1 MPGRRPKCGTLS
13 AVGYVSAALS
23 GILCASDPAFA
34 YRPFDG
40 TDAAVA
46 EAGHLEIE
54 LGPVEYRQQ
63 GSERFLIAPDL
74 VLNFGLTKELEAVFE
89 GRLFTP
95 LSPSE
100 PPVLMDAGIF
110 IKYLLLAGVL
120 QDKSGPSVATE
131 FGVLLPD
138 TADDSN
144 FGANWAVIVSQRWDW
159 VTAHFNVQTQLNRE
173 GRADLFVS
181 TIVEG
186 PHTWK
191 VRPVA
196 EVFYEDDVGSAQTV
210 SGLIGA
216 IWQVRDDLAF
226 DVAAR
231 HARVDGQPVTE
242 LRAGLTFSFPY
253 KGAAPGVKK

>member
-1 MPGRRPKCGTLS
+1 
-13 AVGYVSAALS
+13 
-23 GILCASDPAFA
+23 
-34 YRPFDG
+34 
-40 TDAAVA
+40 
-46 EAGHLEIE
+46 
-54 LGPVEYRQQ
+54 
-63 GSERFLIAPDL
+63 
-74 VLNFGLTKELEAVFE
+74 
-89 GRLFTP
+89 
-95 LSPSE
+95 
-100 PPVLMDAGIF
+100 MDAGIF

-120 QDKSGPSVATE
+120 QDKSGPSIATE

-138 TADDSN
+138 TAGDSN
-144 FGANWAVIVSQRWDW
+144 FGASWAVIVSQRWDW
-159 VTAHFNVQTQLNRE
+159 GTAHFNVQTQLNRE

-226 DVAAR
+226 DLAAR
-231 HARVDGQPVTE
+231 HARVDGQPATE

-253 KGAAPGVKK
+253 RGAAPSVKK